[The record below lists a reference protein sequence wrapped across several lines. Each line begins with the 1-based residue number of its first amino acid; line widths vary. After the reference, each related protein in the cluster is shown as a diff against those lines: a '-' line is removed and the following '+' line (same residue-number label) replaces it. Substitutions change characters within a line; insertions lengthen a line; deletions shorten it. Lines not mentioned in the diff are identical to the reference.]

1 MNARTLSLTVLVVII
16 GSMVL
21 AASLDAA
28 DEQSLHQG
36 YCTEVAVWQAEEAR
50 GIDPLQRTG
59 HPDYRGIAAEACPG
73 LRSAP

>member
-1 MNARTLSLTVLVVII
+1 MNARTLSLTVLVAII

-21 AASLDAA
+21 AANLDAA

-50 GIDPLQRTG
+50 GIDPLDRVG
-59 HPDYRGIAAEACPG
+59 HPDFRGIAAESCPG
-73 LRSAP
+73 LRPAP

>member
-1 MNARTLSLTVLVVII
+1 MPTRTLSVAALLVII
-16 GSMVL
+16 ASMVL

-50 GIDPLQRTG
+50 GIDPLDRVG
-59 HPDYRGIAAEACPG
+59 HPDYRGIAAEICPG
-73 LRSAP
+73 MRPAD

>member
-1 MNARTLSLTVLVVII
+1 MNARTLSSTVLVAII

-28 DEQSLHQG
+28 DEKSLHQG

-50 GIDPLQRTG
+50 GIDPLDRVG
-59 HPDYRGIAAEACPG
+59 HPDYRGIAAESCPG
-73 LRSAP
+73 LRPAP

>member
-1 MNARTLSLTVLVVII
+1 MNARTLSLTVLVAII

-28 DEQSLHQG
+28 DEKSLHQG

-73 LRSAP
+73 LRPAP

>member
-1 MNARTLSLTVLVVII
+1 MPTKTLSVAALVVII

-21 AASLDAA
+21 AANLDAA

-50 GIDPLQRTG
+50 GIDPLDRVG
-59 HPDYRGIAAEACPG
+59 HPDYRGIAAEICPG
-73 LRSAP
+73 LRPAD